1 MRPLSVVIM
10 VFVVLS
16 LFSFQVSFATDR
28 SVVGASGATGQSA
41 GSLSEV
47 ARPSSGTGSTLHGV
61 DDERF
66 RPSISVSKV
75 KPEIVFQ
82 IVRESLLTYSFP
94 GSNYFVLNLHTTK
107 KFDPSSLNPAS
118 ISVNLKYFRNGKL
131 TGQELLAGKF
141 VKANSGNPPT
151 TPSTI
156 LRWKSDQT
164 QWATQ
169 CTNSTDCYCQIDV
182 SVYDMLL
189 SEEGVKL
196 DGDRD
201 GAPGGHYYHRFFR
214 GMSTP

>member
-1 MRPLSVVIM
+1 MKPLSVVIM
-10 VFVVLS
+10 VFAVLF
-16 LFSFQVSFATDR
+16 LFSFSASFAAGR
-28 SVVGASGATGQSA
+28 NVAGASDATGQSA
-41 GSLSEV
+41 GSFSEV
-47 ARPSSGTGSTLHGV
+47 ASPASSKGSTLHGV

-66 RPSISVSKV
+66 RPSTSVSKV

-94 GSNYFVLNLHTTK
+94 GSNYFMLNLHTTE

-131 TGQELLAGKF
+131 TGQELLKGKF
-141 VKANSGNPPT
+141 VKANSDNPPT

-182 SVYDMLL
+182 SVYDTLL

-201 GAPGGHYYHRFFR
+201 GTPGGHYYHRFFR

>member
-1 MRPLSVVIM
+1 MKPLSVVIL
-10 VFVVLS
+10 VFAVLS
-16 LFSFQVSFATDR
+16 LFCFQVSLAADR
-28 SVVGASGATGQSA
+28 SVVGVSDATSPSA

-47 ARPSSGTGSTLHGV
+47 TSPASSKGSTLHGV
-61 DDERF
+61 DDDRF

-82 IVRESLLTYSFP
+82 IVRESLMTYSFP
-94 GSNYFVLNLHTTK
+94 GSNYFVLNLNTTK

-141 VKANSGNPPT
+141 VKANSDNPPT

-182 SVYDMLL
+182 SVYDTLL
-189 SEEGVKL
+189 SDEGVEL

-201 GAPGGHYYHRFFR
+201 GAPGGNYYHRFFR